1 TATRSPI
8 PSAAISSNVA
18 MFIAEPPWRTTS
30 VGRGEG
36 LRFSDL
42 KGSGADR
49 QGAHTALGAQQL
61 QPVRLVGV
69 ALPDGGAGGV
79 LGTSGQAGGSVVGG
93 GHHRVATAA
102 QVDVVSRGADH
113 DDLGRAYRALQA
125 GSRL

>member
-1 TATRSPI
+1 MPVAVGPTATRSPI

-61 QPVRLVGV
+61 QPVRLDGL
-69 ALPDGGAGGV
+69 ALPAGRAGGGP
-79 LGTSGQAGGSVVGG
+79 GTSGSVGG
-93 GHHRVATAA
+93 GV
-102 QVDVVSRGADH
+102 
-113 DDLGRAYRALQA
+113 
-125 GSRL
+125 GS